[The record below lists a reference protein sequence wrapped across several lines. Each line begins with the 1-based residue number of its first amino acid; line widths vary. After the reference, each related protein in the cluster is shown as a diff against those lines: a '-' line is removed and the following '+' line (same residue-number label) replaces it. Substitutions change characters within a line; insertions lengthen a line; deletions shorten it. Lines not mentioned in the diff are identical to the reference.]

1 MIVIVIFNIIVV
13 FFAYLAYRYRSNL
26 FLKISFVYIFLFL
39 ALRYD
44 FGNDY
49 QNYLENFIAINQG
62 VLVWESEPGWVLLC
76 RLFAPFGFFAMVAFL
91 AALQCVVYYRFFN
104 RYVPAKYYWIALFL
118 YLFNPGCLLILSSAM
133 RQSVAIVIFI
143 YAIDY
148 IYKKDFVRY
157 FFCVAI
163 ASTFHSSALILFPVY
178 LIGLFDWKVNK
189 SIAVVIFFSYLFMY
203 LIINYLQAQMSQFIE
218 IYFKSYEMYLDK
230 DMNKIGTGF
239 GFLFGLFVFALVLI
253 KVRIESGD
261 KVLILKIAILSYLV
275 MPFSFINPMMTRIG
289 MYFEPFMIIAFIAVL
304 SLLKDANIRFSIIA
318 MYSLIILLSFYG
330 FFNSDIWTESFSAYK
345 TVFSAP
351 RIY

>member
-1 MIVIVIFNIIVV
+1 
-13 FFAYLAYRYRSNL
+13 
-26 FLKISFVYIFLFL
+26 
-39 ALRYD
+39 
-44 FGNDY
+44 
-49 QNYLENFIAINQG
+49 
-62 VLVWESEPGWVLLC
+62 
-76 RLFAPFGFFAMVAFL
+76 
-91 AALQCVVYYRFFN
+91 
-104 RYVPAKYYWIALFL
+104 
-118 YLFNPGCLLILSSAM
+118 
-133 RQSVAIVIFI
+133 
-143 YAIDY
+143 
-148 IYKKDFVRY
+148 
-157 FFCVAI
+157 
-163 ASTFHSSALILFPVY
+163 
-178 LIGLFDWKVNK
+178 
-189 SIAVVIFFSYLFMY
+189 
-203 LIINYLQAQMSQFIE
+203 MSQFIE